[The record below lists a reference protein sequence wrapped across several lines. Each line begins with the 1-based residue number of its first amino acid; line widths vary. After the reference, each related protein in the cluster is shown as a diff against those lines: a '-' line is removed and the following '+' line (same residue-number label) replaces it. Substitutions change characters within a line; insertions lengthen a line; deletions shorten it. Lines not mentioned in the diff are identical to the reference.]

1 MEIVQ
6 SDVYLGDVISADG
19 SNTAN
24 IKARVSK
31 GNGILSQIRN
41 YLETVSFGA
50 HYFKIALLLRES
62 LLLNG
67 MLTNCDSWYGLS
79 ESEISDLESLDLAFF
94 RTLFELPQTVPIVSF
109 ILETGSFSIST
120 MIIVRIVIYLYYLLK
135 FEDTELQSKFFYSQW
150 ENQVTSDWTTE
161 VKRNLVELDSQ
172 QLIYLCTIANH
183 VDKLATA

>member
-1 MEIVQ
+1 M
-6 SDVYLGDVISADG
+6 ISADG

-41 YLETVSFGA
+41 YLETVSLGA

-67 MLTNCDSWYGLS
+67 ILTNCDSWYGLS

-94 RTLFELPQTVPIVSF
+94 RMLFEVPQTVPTVSLF
-109 ILETGSFSIST
+109 LETGSFSIST
-120 MIIVRIVIYLYYLLK
+120 IIKVRRRFRII
-135 FEDTELQSKFFYSQW
+135 FY
-150 ENQVTSDWTTE
+150 
-161 VKRNLVELDSQ
+161 
-172 QLIYLCTIANH
+172 
-183 VDKLATA
+183 